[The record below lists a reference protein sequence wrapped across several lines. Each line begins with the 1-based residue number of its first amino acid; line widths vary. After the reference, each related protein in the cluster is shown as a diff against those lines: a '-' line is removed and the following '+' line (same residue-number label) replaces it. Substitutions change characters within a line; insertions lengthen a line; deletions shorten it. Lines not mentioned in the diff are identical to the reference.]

1 MLGRGRHGL
10 VLVGTCLER
19 VLGMGWDI
27 LSANP
32 GSQLGD
38 KLDRK
43 LGVSGEEWGEGWE
56 SLCYTPQQDLK
67 STKYKE

>member
-1 MLGRGRHGL
+1 
-10 VLVGTCLER
+10 
-19 VLGMGWDI
+19 MGWDI
-27 LSANP
+27 LLVIS

-43 LGVSGEEWGEGWE
+43 LGVLGEEWGEEWE
-56 SLCYTPQQDLK
+56 NLCYTPKQDLK